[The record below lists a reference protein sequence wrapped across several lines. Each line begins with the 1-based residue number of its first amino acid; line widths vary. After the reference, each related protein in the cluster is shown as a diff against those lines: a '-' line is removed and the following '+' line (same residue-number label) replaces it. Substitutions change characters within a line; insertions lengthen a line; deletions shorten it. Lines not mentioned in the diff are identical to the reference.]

1 MTSTYIYTPS
11 IPHHSGRVAN
21 WIAAL
26 LHAFA
31 RREPHYPAELS
42 RLSDH
47 LLRDIGIDPLDVNP
61 LADMAST
68 QSDTL
73 GGTQQQTTAHFRRP
87 LL

>member
-1 MTSTYIYTPS
+1 MTSTYIDSPS

-21 WIAAL
+21 WIEAL

-61 LADMAST
+61 LADMAT
-68 QSDTL
+68 AQSDAL
-73 GGTQQQTTAHFRRP
+73 RVAQQRTTARSRRP